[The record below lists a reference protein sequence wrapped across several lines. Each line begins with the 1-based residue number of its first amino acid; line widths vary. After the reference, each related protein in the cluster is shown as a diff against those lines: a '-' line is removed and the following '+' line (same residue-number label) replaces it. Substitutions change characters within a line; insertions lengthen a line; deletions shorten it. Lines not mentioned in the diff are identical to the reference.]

1 MENTGEQNT
10 KSDYADTLVLGLG
23 VSGLSCAR
31 FLHYQDHAFAVADT
45 REAPPGLNE
54 LRDEMP
60 DVAVHL
66 GSMND
71 IASQS
76 LKRLIVSPGISV
88 KEPFIVAAKQNGVEV
103 FGDIELFARN
113 VDAPVVAIAGSNGKS
128 TVTTLLGEMAK
139 AAGLKVKVGGNLGTP
154 ALQLLQQS
162 LQQRNQI
169 ANDSAATDY
178 YILELSSFQLETT
191 ASLNAVAAVVLNV
204 SADHMDRY
212 DSFAD
217 YAEAKQRVYQGN
229 GVMVTNADD
238 DTVVAMEQVFLQA
251 QPQRRVVRFTL
262 QTPQQHEFGILE
274 HQGEDWLAFGDKEL
288 LPVKELRIAGR
299 HNQANALAALALGDV
314 MRIPMQVMLTV
325 LRDFAGLPHRTQWVA
340 EIDGVNWY
348 NDSKGTNVGATV
360 SAVAGL
366 PGQKV
371 LIAGGIGKDAD
382 FAPLQKAVEMYEVK
396 AVVLM
401 GHDAATIASA
411 LNNCVP
417 VVFADDMQAAV
428 LQAKQLATPGDNVLL
443 SPACAS
449 FDMFANF
456 AERGDV
462 FMRAV
467 KGLSRQ

>member
-10 KSDYADTLVLGLG
+10 KSEYADTLVLGLG

-31 FLHYQDHAFAVADT
+31 FLHYQNQAFAVADT
-45 REAPPGLNE
+45 REVPPGLNE
-54 LRDEMP
+54 LREEMP
-60 DVAVHL
+60 DVVVHL

-88 KEPFIVAAKQNGVEV
+88 KEPFIVAAKHKGVEV

-113 VDAPVVAIAGSNGKS
+113 ADAPVVAIAGSNGKS

-162 LQQRNQI
+162 FQQQSQI
-169 ANDSAATDY
+169 ESESSATDY

-191 ASLNAVAAVVLNV
+191 SSLNAVAAVVLNV

-212 DSFAD
+212 DSFAE
-217 YAEAKQRVYQGN
+217 YAAAKQRVYQGN

-262 QTPQQHEFGILE
+262 RTPQQQEFGILK

-288 LPVKELRIAGR
+288 LPVKELRIAGT
-299 HNQANALAALALGDV
+299 HNQANALA
-314 MRIPMQVMLTV
+314 
-325 LRDFAGLPHRTQWVA
+325 
-340 EIDGVNWY
+340 
-348 NDSKGTNVGATV
+348 
-360 SAVAGL
+360 
-366 PGQKV
+366 
-371 LIAGGIGKDAD
+371 
-382 FAPLQKAVEMYEVK
+382 
-396 AVVLM
+396 
-401 GHDAATIASA
+401 
-411 LNNCVP
+411 
-417 VVFADDMQAAV
+417 
-428 LQAKQLATPGDNVLL
+428 
-443 SPACAS
+443 
-449 FDMFANF
+449 
-456 AERGDV
+456 
-462 FMRAV
+462 
-467 KGLSRQ
+467 